1 MLDRFVIS
9 ASGPKGR
16 GTDLVEVEM
25 PNIKDE
31 IGLNIRCDSCDLV
44 SIYISAEEALE
55 IAQALIKAAWM
66 TL

>member
-1 MLDRFVIS
+1 MLDRFVIT

-25 PNIKDE
+25 PNLANE
-31 IGLNIRCDSCDLV
+31 IGLNLRFDSSDTAAV
-44 SIYISAEEALE
+44 YISAEEALE
-55 IAQALIKAAWM
+55 VAQALIKAAWM